1 MGVGSEHDLGSVRLP
16 SWGRVVAADG
26 VVPWILVDP
35 GGRPVLPV
43 RTFLRDFVAQGN
55 RPGSVRSYA
64 YDLLR
69 WWRWLQVVETDW
81 DKVTPAEV
89 REYVLWLAQAPKPRS
104 SFRTASVVTAGTVNP
119 ITRKQYLD
127 DRYRARTVRHSNAV
141 LRSFYDFWIDAGGG
155 PLINPVRRGRGRGG
169 RPNAHHNPLEMFR
182 SDGRLIYNPKIAK
195 RQPRAMPDDQWL
207 DLFAALGSDRD
218 RAILALAISNG
229 ARAAEVLGIRGVDLD
244 WGEQLVRVTRK
255 GSRAEQWLPASSEA
269 FVWIRLYLDGLGQL
283 NLNRPLW

>member
-1 MGVGSEHDLGSVRLP
+1 VADGSERDLGSVRLP
-16 SWGRVVAADG
+16 RWGRVVAADG
-26 VVPWILVDP
+26 VVPWLLVDP

-55 RPGSVRSYA
+55 RPPSVRSYA

-89 REYVLWLAQAPKPRS
+89 REYVLWLAQASKPRN
-104 SFRTASVVTAGTVNP
+104 SFRTSSVATVGTVNP

-141 LRSFYDFWIDAGGG
+141 LRGFYDFWIDAGGG

-169 RPNAHHNPLEMFR
+169 RPNAHHNPLEQFR
-182 SDGRLIYNPKIAK
+182 AEGRLLYNPKIAK
-195 RQPRAMPDDQWL
+195 RQPRAMPDAQWR
-207 DLFAALGSDRD
+207 DLFAALGSIGIGRFW
-218 RAILALAISNG
+218 RWRSPTEHEPRRFSG
-229 ARAAEVLGIRGVDLD
+229 SAASTWTG
-244 WGEQLVRVTRK
+244 
-255 GSRAEQWLPASSEA
+255 ASS
-269 FVWIRLYLDGLGQL
+269 WSG
-283 NLNRPLW
+283 

>member
-1 MGVGSEHDLGSVRLP
+1 
-16 SWGRVVAADG
+16 
-26 VVPWILVDP
+26 
-35 GGRPVLPV
+35 
-43 RTFLRDFVAQGN
+43 
-55 RPGSVRSYA
+55 
-64 YDLLR
+64 
-69 WWRWLQVVETDW
+69 
-81 DKVTPAEV
+81 
-89 REYVLWLAQAPKPRS
+89 
-104 SFRTASVVTAGTVNP
+104 VVTAGTVNP